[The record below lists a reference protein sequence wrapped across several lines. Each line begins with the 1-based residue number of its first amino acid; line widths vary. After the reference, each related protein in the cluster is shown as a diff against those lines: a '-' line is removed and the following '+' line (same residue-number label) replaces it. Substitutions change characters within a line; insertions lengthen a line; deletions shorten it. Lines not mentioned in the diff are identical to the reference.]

1 MQDSY
6 GRNINYL
13 RLSITDSCNYR
24 CVYCMDS
31 DDAKKR
37 KCRDILSIEEL
48 INIGK
53 AAVNC
58 GIDKIRITGGEPLL
72 RKDILSLCE
81 GLKAID
87 GLKELT
93 LTTNGARLSEMAK
106 DLRAA
111 GVDRLNISLDTL
123 KEERFKEI
131 TRTGSLDEVLKGIE
145 ASVNAGFTNTKIN
158 VVLMAGI
165 NDDEI
170 EDFVNLTMNNPVSIR
185 FIEFMPIGPYKERYD
200 ERFISTNA
208 VLEKVPELIPVNR
221 DGVANIFKL
230 EGAMGT
236 VGLISPVTNCF
247 CDECNRLRITA
258 DGRLLPCLH
267 SDMEY
272 NVRGMSNKELIDTF
286 YLAIKNKPRKHH
298 IVENHI
304 SDNSDYMNNIGG

>member
-37 KCRDILSIEEL
+37 KCGEILSTEEL

-58 GIDKIRITGGEPLL
+58 GINKIRITGGEPLL

-81 GLKAID
+81 GLKDIA
-87 GLKELT
+87 GLNELA
-93 LTTNGARLSEMAK
+93 LTTNGTKLSEMARELK
-106 DLRAA
+106 SA

-123 KEERFKEI
+123 KEDRFKEI
-131 TRTGSLDEVLKGIE
+131 TRTGGIDEVLNGIDE
-145 ASVNAGFTNTKIN
+145 AINAGFKNTKIN
-158 VVLMAGI
+158 VVLMSGV

-170 EDFVNLTMNNPVSIR
+170 NDFVNITKDKRVSVR
-185 FIEFMPIGPYKERYD
+185 FIELMPIGPSKNWYE
-200 ERFISTNA
+200 ERFMSTNI
-208 VLEKVPELIPVNR
+208 VLEKAPELKLFSK
-221 DGVANIFKL
+221 DGVANIYKP
-230 EGAMGT
+230 EGALGT

-298 IVENHI
+298 IVEKHS